1 MTEQKNGKSSS
12 VLQLLRDR
20 GKRPL
25 VIRYLA
31 PAVTVCLAVLLAA
44 LPMIVFHSVGGDSD
58 AHSLFYWQHV
68 NFFGE
73 GARWGSLEF
82 LQNASPG
89 DQYLGLYRAVTT
101 LYLISVLF
109 FVIGAVLSLLFSLSA
124 VYLLVTEEETEK
136 SKRVGRIFRVVA
148 FHRGALLIPSA
159 MLLIPFFY
167 HHLLAYFY
175 TTYQSFPSVARF
187 RPIDPLIL
195 MILLFSAQ
203 VFLMLWA
210 KSKEKAL
217 DYVIFRAF
225 DAQKEARKKKL
236 LEEREWEEEI
246 RSDAN
251 REPDLLRAEK
261 EVDREASAEAEPKN
275 VQTEHREPVDAESLF
290 GVSFVLSDE
299 ETPRSAERVSETEE
313 VQPTEMDADE
323 MRRSLQSLFADD
335 GSENEEK
342 L

>member
-109 FVIGAVLSLLFSLSA
+109 FVIGAVLSLLLSLS
-124 VYLLVTEEETEK
+124 
-136 SKRVGRIFRVVA
+136 
-148 FHRGALLIPSA
+148 SA

>member
-1 MTEQKNGKSSS
+1 MTEPKNGKTSS

-20 GKRPL
+20 EKRPL

-31 PAVTVCLAVLLAA
+31 PAVTVCLAVLLAV
-44 LPMIVFHSVGGDSD
+44 LPMIVFRSVGGDSD

-73 GARWGSLEF
+73 GTRWGSLEF

-101 LYLISVLF
+101 LYLVSVFF
-109 FVIGAVLSLLFSLSA
+109 FVIGAVSSVLLSISA
-124 VYLLVTEEETEK
+124 VYLLMTEEETEK
-136 SKRVGRIFRVVA
+136 SKRIGRIFRVVA

-175 TTYQSFPSVARF
+175 TTYQSFQSVARF

-217 DYVIFRAF
+217 DYVIFRSF
-225 DAQKEARKKKL
+225 DAQKEARKKRL
-236 LEEREWEEEI
+236 AEEREWEAEVQN
-246 RSDAN
+246 DAN
-251 REPDLLRAEK
+251 REPVLLRTVK
-261 EVDREASAEAEPKN
+261 EADPETSVSPEPGEVKS
-275 VQTEHREPVDAESLF
+275 EHAKPIDEESLF
-290 GVSFVLSDE
+290 GVSYVLSDE
-299 ETPRSAERVSETEE
+299 KSPKPTEASSETEE
-313 VQPTEMDADE
+313 EHPSEMDADE
-323 MRRSLQSLFADD
+323 MRRSIQSLFADGD
-335 GSENEEK
+335 SEDEK
-342 L
+342 KL